1 MFYNFISP
9 YLFGL
14 LQLSGFLET
23 VFDFPFYLVMFRFA
37 FFFLMHCF
45 GHGRFWCGALSPFGG
60 SDAPIRPWVVYVVFQ
75 FWLVVLGVF

>member
-23 VFDFPFYLVMFRFA
+23 VFDFLFTRSCFVLH
-37 FFFLMHCF
+37 FFLMHCF

-60 SDAPIRPWVVYVVFQ
+60 SDAPIRPWVVYVVFL